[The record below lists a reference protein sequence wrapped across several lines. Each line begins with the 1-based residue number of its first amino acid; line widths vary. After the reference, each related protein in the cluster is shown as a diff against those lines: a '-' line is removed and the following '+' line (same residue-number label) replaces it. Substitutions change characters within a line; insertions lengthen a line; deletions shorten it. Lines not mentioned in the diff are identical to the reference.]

1 MFNFHFWIALFVT
14 GILVAFGH
22 YLPLTKRRLHP
33 VICYAAG
40 VSLLLMGIGIWLGF
54 GLEQWVLYGSL
65 WAFALAGGIAD
76 ALCYG
81 VDAIQNHP
89 IAHDTLERTTRL
101 PKTRTEIKARTRIE
115 NIIGYLIDVD
125 DHLRVSLLR
134 LTQSARTEEDREII
148 NEILEARVKA
158 TDAHSL
164 VLDFHPDKQEEAPS
178 EKRT

>member
-1 MFNFHFWIALFVT
+1 MFNFNFWIGLFIT
-14 GILVAFGH
+14 GIIVAFGH
-22 YLPLTKRRLHP
+22 YLPLTKKRLHP
-33 VICYAAG
+33 VVCYTCG
-40 VSLLLMGIGIWLGF
+40 VSLLLLGIGVWLGF
-54 GLEQWVLYGSL
+54 GLNQWILWGSL
-65 WAFALAGGIAD
+65 WIFAVAGGVAD

-81 VDAIQNHP
+81 IDAIQNHP
-89 IAHDTLERTTRL
+89 IAHDTLERSTRP

-115 NIIGYLIDVD
+115 HIIGYLMEVD

-164 VLDFHPDKQEEAPS
+164 VLNFHPDKREEALK
-178 EKRT
+178 EK